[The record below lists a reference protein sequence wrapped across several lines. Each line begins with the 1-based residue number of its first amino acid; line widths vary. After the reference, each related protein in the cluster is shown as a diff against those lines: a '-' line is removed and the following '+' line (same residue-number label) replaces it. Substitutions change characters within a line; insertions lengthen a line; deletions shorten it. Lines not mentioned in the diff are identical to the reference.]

1 MPTPNSS
8 ARGKKITKWLKIK
21 VSQITL
27 QWAGLEVQNGCKN
40 LMIVHGMVKD
50 DVEKKKVNEGHRQMN
65 NNNKMKI

>member
-8 ARGKKITKWLKIK
+8 ARGKKITEWLKIK

-50 DVEKKKVNEGHRQMN
+50 DVEKKK
-65 NNNKMKI
+65 